1 LEVAVALFVG
11 AGFAVAVEL
20 LVGVVVGFAVVAA
33 AAGVAAGVVALFVEV
48 VAPPASPG
56 ALTAPLKAGGVIE
69 RIAPSPV
76 TVPAAINNVFLIPVL
91 SLSYLRGF

>member
-1 LEVAVALFVG
+1 LTVPLNPVDTALCEGVG
-11 AGFAVAVEL
+11 AT
-20 LVGVVVGFAVVAA
+20 VVS
-33 AAGVAAGVVALFVEV
+33 AGVVALFVEV

-91 SLSYLRGF
+91 SLFYLRAF